1 MLSKLRFMIFSVV
14 LSASLLSITQRA
26 EAFEVR
32 HNLGAGVGIPFG
44 IVGVAYGLEI
54 NLIDSIAVMP
64 SLALGTSVLAGST
77 EEVGLRLLFG
87 DKNARIRI
95 GVSYWSG
102 TNTIVKTG
110 FLSYETMN
118 GTTAGVN
125 LRAQLGSKRDHVI
138 DVHILKNITPTNTEL
153 QQRFGATTTEN
164 SKGTLLGIG
173 YMYRF

>member
-1 MLSKLRFMIFSVV
+1 MFSKFRFIILATIISISFMT
-14 LSASLLSITQRA
+14 ITQRA

-32 HNLGAGVGIPFG
+32 HNLGAGIGVPFG

-54 NLIDSIAVMP
+54 NVIDSIAIMP

-87 DKNARIRI
+87 DKNARIRV

-110 FLSYETMN
+110 FLSYETIN
-118 GTTAGVN
+118 GNTAGVN

-138 DVHILKNITPTNTEL
+138 DVHVLKTITPTDAEL
-153 QQRFGATTTEN
+153 QQRFGSTTTEN
-164 SKGTLLGIG
+164 SKGTILGIG

>member
-1 MLSKLRFMIFSVV
+1 MFSKLRFII
-14 LSASLLSITQRA
+14 LSIILSTSLLSITHRA

-44 IVGVAYGLEI
+44 IFGVAYGLEI
-54 NLIDSIAVMP
+54 NVIDSIAIMP

-87 DKNARIRI
+87 DKKARIRI

-102 TNTIVKTG
+102 TNTIVNTG
-110 FLSYETMN
+110 FLSYETMK

-125 LRAQLGSKRDHVI
+125 LRAQFGSKRDHVL
-138 DVHILKNITPTNTEL
+138 DVHILKNITPTDDEL
-153 QQRFGATTTEN
+153 QKRFGSINTEN
-164 SKGTLLGIG
+164 SKGTLLGVG

>member
-1 MLSKLRFMIFSVV
+1 MLSKLRYIILSTVISV
-14 LSASLLSITQRA
+14 SFITNIQRA

-54 NLIDSIAVMP
+54 NITDSIAIMP

-87 DKNARIRI
+87 DKNARIRV

-118 GTTAGVN
+118 GTTAGLN
-125 LRAQLGSKRDHVI
+125 LRAQLGSKRDHVL
-138 DVHILKNITPTNTEL
+138 DVHVLQNITPTDDEL

>member
-1 MLSKLRFMIFSVV
+1 MFSKFRFII
-14 LSASLLSITQRA
+14 LATIISISFMTSMHRA

-54 NLIDSIAVMP
+54 NVIDSIAIMP
-64 SLALGTSVLAGST
+64 SLALGSSVLAGST

-87 DKNARIRI
+87 DKNARIRV

-125 LRAQLGSKRDHVI
+125 LRAQLGTKRDHVI
-138 DVHILKNITPTNTEL
+138 DVHMLKNITPTDSEL